1 MKAFLKS
8 LDEKEWLSVENGLER
23 PTTIVS
29 EWTTSQKEVA
39 SFNSKA
45 MNAIFNVVSMEESKR
60 IFNVEV
66 AHTA

>member
-8 LDEKEWLSVENGLER
+8 LDERIWLFVKNGWER
-23 PTTIVS
+23 PTTAVS

-45 MNAIFNVVSMEESKR
+45 INAIFNVVSMEESKR
-60 IFNVEV
+60 IFNVKV